1 MLENPVTDSARRAM
15 VEPDETLRILA
26 FSSLF
31 PNAAAPAHGIFVY
44 RRSSSI
50 ADIPGTQVEAVA
62 PVPFVPGWIKAAR
75 WNRFARVPKSESIG
89 NVPVHHPRYPLLPR
103 ISMVL
108 HGLLMF
114 LGARKTARD
123 LHRQEPFD
131 CISASYVYP
140 DGFAAVLLGRMLR
153 VPVVVWALGT
163 DINLFPSFRTILP
176 LIRWTLRRASGIIA
190 VSSALKSR
198 MVELGVPEGKI
209 QFIGN
214 GVDTELFRLRDRQ
227 DSRRTLGLPEDGRI
241 LVSVAAL
248 REAKGHQ
255 HVIAALA
262 KIAPK
267 YPGLRLYLVGEGEYR
282 RQIQQLVRKLSLE
295 DRVFLAGSRRS
306 EEIPL
311 WFSAADLSILASSRE
326 GWPNVV
332 LESLACGTP
341 VIGTPV
347 GQIPEIL
354 APGGLGM
361 VAQADPESLAAA
373 IEEVLGRNWD
383 RTALMKFAHSRPW
396 KTVGLE
402 SRQYLAHVV
411 GAKVDAQSLGRTD

>member
-1 MLENPVTDSARRAM
+1 M
-15 VEPDETLRILA
+15 RILA

-50 ADIPGTQVEAVA
+50 ADTPGTQVEAIA
-62 PVPFVPGWIKAAR
+62 PVPFVPSWIKGAR
-75 WNRFARVPKSESIG
+75 WSRFARVPKSETIG
-89 NVPVHHPRYPLLPR
+89 KVQVYHPRYPLLPR
-103 ISMVL
+103 VSMVL

-114 LGARKTARD
+114 LGARKTVRD
-123 LHRQEPFD
+123 LHHQQPFD

-140 DGFAAVLLGRMLR
+140 DGFAAVLLSKMLR

-163 DINLFPSFRTILP
+163 DINLFPSFRTIRP
-176 LIRWTLRRASGIIA
+176 LIRWTLSHASGIIA
-190 VSSALKSR
+190 VSSALKNR
-198 MVELGVPEGKI
+198 MIELGVPEEKI

-214 GVDTELFRLRDRQ
+214 GVDTELFHLRDRQ
-227 DSRRTLGLPEDGRI
+227 ESRRALGLPNDVRI

-262 KIAPK
+262 KIAPR
-267 YPGLRLYLVGEGEYR
+267 YPGLRLYLVGEGDHR
-282 RQIQQLVRKLSLE
+282 RQIERLVQKLALQ
-295 DRVFLAGSRRS
+295 DRVFLAGSRCS

-311 WFSAADLSILASSRE
+311 WFNAADLSLLASSRE
-326 GWPNVV
+326 GWPNVI

-354 APGGLGM
+354 APGGLGL
-361 VAQADPESLAAA
+361 VAQPDPESLAAA
-373 IEEVLGRNWD
+373 IEEALGRSWD
-383 RTALMKFAHSRPW
+383 RAALMKFAHARPW

-402 SRQYLAHVV
+402 ARQYLARVV
-411 GAKVDAQSLGRTD
+411 GEKADAHSSGRTD